1 VVSWGGHTLRTEE
14 LSRDVKSL
22 AADNNNLLTAQEL
35 LGDNGGESAKE
46 VALAIDD
53 DLLNAHNG
61 QRNASSRPIF
71 PCEANDEQRSQH
83 QQTLI
88 AEIPKHPQSHAQC
101 FPAARS
107 SSFASSH
114 NMNCEWMLFQSVLT
128 TCSKLDIVTVFS
140 GGELKKR
147 KEGQLKSSNR
157 SAKICYFAVLLGLV
171 VPRMLGASGRD
182 SD

>member
-1 VVSWGGHTLRTEE
+1 M
-14 LSRDVKSL
+14 DV
-22 AADNNNLLTAQEL
+22 
-35 LGDNGGESAKE
+35 
-46 VALAIDD
+46 
-53 DLLNAHNG
+53 
-61 QRNASSRPIF
+61 
-71 PCEANDEQRSQH
+71 
-83 QQTLI
+83 
-88 AEIPKHPQSHAQC
+88 
-101 FPAARS
+101 
-107 SSFASSH
+107 
-114 NMNCEWMLFQSVLT
+114 LFQSVLT